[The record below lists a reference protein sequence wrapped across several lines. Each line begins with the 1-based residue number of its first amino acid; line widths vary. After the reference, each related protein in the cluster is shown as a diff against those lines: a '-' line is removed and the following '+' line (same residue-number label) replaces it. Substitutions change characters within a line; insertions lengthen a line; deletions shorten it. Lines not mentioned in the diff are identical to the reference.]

1 MIIDFEGKK
10 LNKYDIEEVEFRN
23 APEDKHMI
31 VSALIS
37 LAITLYAKWNGI
49 KLSEA
54 GKKIMLQ
61 MYPQV
66 QLLEIYEKEMEKG
79 KIQ

>member
-10 LNKYDIEEVEFRN
+10 LNKYDVEEVEFRN
-23 APEDKHMI
+23 APDDKQMI

-37 LAITLYAKWNGI
+37 LAITLYAQWNEM

-61 MYPQV
+61 MYPQI
-66 QLLEIYEKEMEKG
+66 QLLEIYERETAKG